1 MGISFISGSM
11 SENRSLYSGRIPAG
25 IVLPIGLIAMSFASI
40 FIRFCEAPP
49 LVIAAYRLTLATGI
63 LLLLALP
70 QTIRESRRLSRRE
83 ILPSLAA
90 GLFLCFH
97 FAFWITSLQFTSV
110 ASSVIFVTTNPIFV
124 AIASSFL
131 LRERIS
137 LVLFLSIL
145 VAVVGGIII
154 GWGDLGKGQDQLYG
168 DFLSLL
174 GAIMATGYLLV
185 GRTVRQKVSLPTYIT
200 LVYGVA
206 SFFLILLALFNGDP
220 LFGYAP
226 KEYIL
231 FLLLAVGPQLIGHS
245 SLNWALRFFSATLVA
260 VFILGEPIGATI
272 LAYFILGENPGLS
285 LIWGGALVLAGIY
298 LSAREERRLGK
309 TLT

>member
-1 MGISFISGSM
+1 
-11 SENRSLYSGRIPAG
+11 
-25 IVLPIGLIAMSFASI
+25 
-40 FIRFCEAPP
+40 
-49 LVIAAYRLTLATGI
+49 
-63 LLLLALP
+63 
-70 QTIRESRRLSRRE
+70 
-83 ILPSLAA
+83 
-90 GLFLCFH
+90 
-97 FAFWITSLQFTSV
+97 
-110 ASSVIFVTTNPIFV
+110 VIFVTTNPIFV
-124 AIASSFL
+124 AIASSFI

-137 LVLFLSIL
+137 SFLYLSIL

-154 GWGDLGKGQDQLYG
+154 GWGDLGKGRDQLYG

-185 GRTVRQKVSLPTYIT
+185 GRRVRQEVSLTTYIT

-206 SFFLILLALFNGDP
+206 AFFLILLAVLKGDA

-260 VFILGEPIGATI
+260 VFILGEPVGAAI

-309 TLT
+309 T

>member
-1 MGISFISGSM
+1 MGTSILDSM
-11 SENRSLYSGRIPAG
+11 SENRSLSSGHVRAAV
-25 IVLPIGLIAMSFASI
+25 VLPIGLAAMSLASI
-40 FIRFCEAPP
+40 FIRLCDAPP
-49 LVIAAYRLTLATGI
+49 LVIAAYRLTLATLI

-70 QTIRESRRLSRRE
+70 KTIRESRRLSRRE

-97 FAFWITSLQFTSV
+97 FAFWITSLQYTSV

-124 AIASSFL
+124 AIASSFI

-137 LVLFLSIL
+137 PFLYLSIL
-145 VAVVGGIII
+145 VAVVGGIVI

-174 GAIMATGYLLV
+174 GAVMATGYLLV
-185 GRTVRQKVSLPTYIT
+185 GRRVRQKVSLTTYIT

-206 SFFLILLALFNGDP
+206 AFFLILLALLKGDP

-260 VFILGEPIGATI
+260 VFILGEPIGAAI

-298 LSAREERRLGK
+298 LSAREERRVGK
-309 TLT
+309 T

>member
-1 MGISFISGSM
+1 M
-11 SENRSLYSGRIPAG
+11 SENRSLPSGHLRAG
-25 IVLPIGLIAMSFASI
+25 VVLPIGLASMSFAAI

-70 QTIRESRRLSRRE
+70 KTIRESRRLSRRE

-97 FAFWITSLQFTSV
+97 FAFWITSLQYTSV

-137 LVLFLSIL
+137 PILFLSIL

-174 GAIMATGYLLV
+174 GAVMATGYLLV
-185 GRTVRQKVSLPTYIT
+185 GRRVRPKVSLTTYVT

-206 SFFLILLALFNGDP
+206 AFFLILLALFNGDP
-220 LFGYAP
+220 FFGYAP

-245 SLNWALRFFSATLVA
+245 SLNWALKFFSATLVA
-260 VFILGEPIGATI
+260 VFILGEPIGAAI

-309 TLT
+309 I

>member
-1 MGISFISGSM
+1 MGISFTSGSM
-11 SENRSLYSGRIPAG
+11 SENRSLSPSHVRAG
-25 IVLPIGLIAMSFASI
+25 VLLPIGVAAMSFASI
-40 FIRFCEAPP
+40 FIRFCDAPP
-49 LVIAAYRLTLATGI
+49 LVIAAYRLTLATLI
-63 LLLLALP
+63 LLSLALP
-70 QTIRESRRLSRRE
+70 KTLRESRRLSRRE

-97 FAFWITSLQFTSV
+97 FAFWITSLQYTSV

-124 AIASSFL
+124 GIASSFL
-131 LRERIS
+131 FRERMS
-137 LVLFLSIL
+137 PVLFLSIL

-154 GWGDLGKGQDQLYG
+154 GWGDLGKGPDQLYG

-174 GAIMATGYLLV
+174 GAVMATGYLLV
-185 GRTVRQKVSLPTYIT
+185 GRSVRQKVSLTTYVT

-206 SFFLILLALFNGDP
+206 AFFLILLALFKGDP
-220 LFGYAP
+220 LFGYPP

-245 SLNWALRFFSATLVA
+245 SLNWALKFFSATLVA
-260 VFILGEPIGATI
+260 VFILGEPVGASI

-298 LSAREERRLGK
+298 LSAREEKKLGK
-309 TLT
+309 I

>member
-1 MGISFISGSM
+1 MGTSFISGSM
-11 SENRSLYSGRIPAG
+11 SENRSLSSSHLRAG
-25 IVLPIGLIAMSFASI
+25 VLLPIGVAAMSFASI

-49 LVIAAYRLTLATGI
+49 LVIAAYRLTLATLI
-63 LLLLALP
+63 LLFLALP
-70 QTIRESRRLSRRE
+70 KTLRESRRLSRRE
-83 ILPSLAA
+83 MLPSLLA

-97 FAFWITSLQFTSV
+97 FAFWITSLQYTSV

-124 AIASSFL
+124 GIASSFL

-137 LVLFLSIL
+137 AVLFLSIL

-154 GWGDLGKGQDQLYG
+154 GWGDLGKGQGHLYG

-185 GRTVRQKVSLPTYIT
+185 GRSVRQKVSLTTYIT

-206 SFFLILLALFNGDP
+206 AFFLILLALFNGDP

-260 VFILGEPIGATI
+260 VFILGEPIGASI
-272 LAYFILGENPGLS
+272 LAYYILGENPGPT

-298 LSAREERRLGK
+298 LSVREEKKLGK
-309 TLT
+309 I